1 MNQSSSDESDN
12 GVEDKSVQPN
22 VHSQQERRHVLT
34 QFSQI
39 SSDDETYNFQD
50 KPDPSF
56 KSDDVSDAS
65 SEERKQ
71 EAKRNGNEKNIFN
84 ESDHKLHVD
93 SSDDE
98 SFVKRYNDESDR
110 QQQALLN
117 SISNIEATESNN
129 SKEESC
135 GDDSE
140 DDKPLISMK
149 KNNTNDDTMDV
160 ESSDDD
166 MIFKIKVNF
175 SNLPSF
181 KQTTIKA
188 NGKLSVPKKRIEVT
202 AKPVRRRKKVE
213 KVDKNRF
220 FTQTMTQIYK
230 VEPVQQKKNIQ
241 KASL

>member
-1 MNQSSSDESDN
+1 
-12 GVEDKSVQPN
+12 
-22 VHSQQERRHVLT
+22 
-34 QFSQI
+34 
-39 SSDDETYNFQD
+39 
-50 KPDPSF
+50 
-56 KSDDVSDAS
+56 
-65 SEERKQ
+65 
-71 EAKRNGNEKNIFN
+71 
-84 ESDHKLHVD
+84 
-93 SSDDE
+93 
-98 SFVKRYNDESDR
+98 
-110 QQQALLN
+110 
-117 SISNIEATESNN
+117 
-129 SKEESC
+129 
-135 GDDSE
+135 
-140 DDKPLISMK
+140 
-149 KNNTNDDTMDV
+149 MDV

-230 VEPVQQKKNIQ
+230 DEPVQQKKNIQ